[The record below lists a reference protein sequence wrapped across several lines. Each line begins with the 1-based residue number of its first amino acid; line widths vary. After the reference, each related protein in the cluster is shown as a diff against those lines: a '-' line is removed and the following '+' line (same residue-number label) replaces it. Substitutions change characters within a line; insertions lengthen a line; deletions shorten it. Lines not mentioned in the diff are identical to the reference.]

1 MKLSKF
7 LLLLGLFLLPQVSF
21 ALNDYNFEDEIHSVI
36 KLSFATFIDEAHAVE
51 GKLISAA
58 SKLFWGLCLIGIVFK
73 GIELILREDGSIQ
86 RFFFV
91 VVHMLIIIGIFEFL
105 LSHGS
110 EIGIAI
116 IESLMQI
123 PVGSDKTSPID
134 IFNRAMQLNA
144 ELSRFKGGGSD
155 PEDLIFL
162 LMQTFIIILIF
173 LFTVNYAILYLSAY
187 ILCVAGI
194 VVLGF
199 GALSYTRDMAVNYLR
214 VLLSLGLQLMVMIL
228 VCNTGLQAIEQ
239 MSSTLWAKGSNLTFN
254 DLFLLLFMAML
265 FYAMSR
271 TLPSLAGSLVT
282 GGNVSLGEGRSAF
295 YQAAAIAFAPIV
307 ATSSYLYKKV
317 AR

>member
-73 GIELILREDGSIQ
+73 GIELIFREDGSIQ

-173 LFTVNYAILYLSAY
+173 LFT
-187 ILCVAGI
+187 
-194 VVLGF
+194 
-199 GALSYTRDMAVNYLR
+199 VNYLR